1 MMDKC
6 SDERPNIVKPWS
18 FEQIRRVTLSRWVSR
33 GSRQFSGRIST
44 DSRQVQEGDLFIA
57 IRGKNHNSHIFIPQ
71 VIAAGAAGILSDQP
85 PDQEVVQTLSQGLVS
100 ILQCDNTIRGMNR
113 LAAAYRR
120 DIRARVIAVGGSNG
134 KTTTKQMIHTLL
146 STRLSGIASP
156 KSFNNNIGLPLTLLS
171 VEPQH
176 EYVILEVGT
185 NAPGEVAALG
195 HVAAPDIVVI
205 TSVGLEHLEF
215 LGDLKS
221 VAREEASLARFV
233 AHDGILFL
241 TNESPELLAALR
253 LFKVPRF
260 TVGPGSS
267 GADLEATLIEQS
279 MDGLNFVVNG
289 RSEYR
294 LAMFGRHNVFNVL
307 LAMGVARRFGLTDE
321 EIAAGISAIKPP
333 SMRMEPQRLGSHFV
347 LNDAYNANPT
357 SMARALETFAGLPL
371 NNSGGPALVR
381 RVAILGDMLEL
392 GPRSGEF
399 HSQVGEEAVRYR
411 FDLLLAVGPLMKHA
425 ADAVSAG
432 RLPVRHFPDTAAAV
446 EQLPSLLKPDDAIL
460 IKASRGMGL
469 EKLLPVIESVGG

>member
-1 MMDKC
+1 M
-6 SDERPNIVKPWS
+6 KPWS
-18 FEQIRRVTLSRWVSR
+18 FEQIRRVTISRWICR
-33 GSRQFSGRIST
+33 GSREFNGRIST
-44 DSRQVQEGDLFIA
+44 DSRLVQPGDLFIA
-57 IRGKNHNSHIFIPQ
+57 IRGKNHNSHNYIPQ
-71 VIAAGAAGILSDQP
+71 VFAAGAAGVLA
-85 PDQEVVQTLSQGLVS
+85 DQEPDEGLAKVLAQGPMSVLK
-100 ILQCDNTIRGMNR
+100 CDDTIRGLNR

-120 DIRARVIAVGGSNG
+120 DIRAKVIAVGGSNG

-146 STRLSGIASP
+146 SRRLSGVASP

-253 LFKVPRF
+253 LFKVPCF
-260 TVGPGSS
+260 TVGPAGS

-279 MDGLNFVVNG
+279 MDGLRFVVNG
-289 RSEYR
+289 RNDYR
-294 LAMFGRHNVFNVL
+294 LAMFGRHNVFNAL
-307 LAMGVARRFGLTDE
+307 LAIGVARRFGLAE
-321 EIAAGISAIKPP
+321 EQITAGLAAIEPP
-333 SMRMEPQRLGSHFV
+333 SMRMQPQRFGSCFV
-347 LNDAYNANPT
+347 LNDAYNANPS
-357 SMARALETFAGLPL
+357 SMARALETFAELPL
-371 NNSGGPALVR
+371 DNGSSRHMR

-392 GPRSGEF
+392 GPRGGEF
-399 HSQVGEEAVRYR
+399 HAQVGDLAVRHR
-411 FDLLLAVGPLMKHA
+411 LDLLVAVGPLMKHA
-425 ADAVSAG
+425 ADAAVSR
-432 RLPVRHFPDTAAAV
+432 RLAAFHMPDTAAAV
-446 EQLPSLLKPDDAIL
+446 TQISSLLKPGDAIL
-460 IKASRGMGL
+460 LKASRGMGL
-469 EKLLPVIESVGG
+469 EKLLPAIESLNKKQKKSARK